1 MPELLCQQQH
11 FQKGA
16 ALARKNASGSERFP
30 EKLNPDKQ
38 ASPDPNSTA
47 AVGTGLGD
55 VQQPKG
61 GYFLSVLKTRHLLLL
76 QVAMEI

>member
-1 MPELLCQQQH
+1 M
-11 FQKGA
+11 
-16 ALARKNASGSERFP
+16 
-30 EKLNPDKQ
+30 
-38 ASPDPNSTA
+38 A

-61 GYFLSVLKTRHLLLL
+61 GYFFSVLKTRHLLLL